1 MLEVIRWQYLKIK
14 FQNPK
19 RIPVLQTGKLK
30 RPVSPSALNATNL
43 NSAIKPAKNADITT
57 ASKLLL
63 LKTRA
68 TKSSSVS

>member
-30 RPVSPSALNATNL
+30 RPVSPSARNATN
-43 NSAIKPAKNADITT
+43 
-57 ASKLLL
+57 
-63 LKTRA
+63 
-68 TKSSSVS
+68 